1 MGGMVARRVADLTID
16 EFKSLIHEAI
26 AEDIEAWKETF
37 EIMADKR
44 LMKKI
49 KKADADWQSGKKDA
63 YVSWDEVK
71 NEI

>member
-1 MGGMVARRVADLTID
+1 MRGMVAKKVADLTVD

-37 EIMADKR
+37 EIMAYKR

-49 KKADADWQSGKKDA
+49 KKADADWQSGEKDA
-63 YVSWDEVK
+63 YISWGEVK
-71 NEI
+71 K